1 MQFFRL
7 NLKIYNLKDIKKAI
21 EDYRSL
27 VEIRYNLEENNTV
40 ILKLINCNDEDFQ
53 IIKNEFCNYVIG
65 LVGKHI

>member
-7 NLKIYNLKDIKKAI
+7 NLKIYNLKDIKKAV
-21 EDYRSL
+21 EDYRNL

-40 ILKLINCNDEDFQ
+40 ILKLNCNEEDFE